1 MRILTYATHS
11 EGTFPDVA
19 RHPMVVVLGYGT
31 PWKGY
36 VHRMRVI
43 LEALHRIPNE
53 EVVVLVDAFDTIIQ
67 KTTGLSED
75 FLAFDCAVLVSSE
88 QKNGLS
94 KWIPAAVFKHYQR
107 RIFGT
112 CKGGHTANCGLLM
125 GYVGA
130 LKPLL
135 ARIAGG
141 GSSDDQR
148 NLNAIC
154 EDFPELRVDEDSL
167 IFENC
172 QDRAQAASSR
182 AFFCG
187 LPGTLSGPRIIRA
200 VGDYAGFLAME
211 LSACGIVLI
220 LLLLFAV
227 RSIITM
233 NHTTR

>member
-1 MRILTYATHS
+1 MLILTYATHS

-36 VHRMRVI
+36 LHRMRVI
-43 LEALHRIPNE
+43 LEALHRFPNE

-67 KTTGLSED
+67 KTLGLQEA
-75 FLAFDCAVLVSSE
+75 FLAFDCEILVSSE
-88 QKNGLS
+88 TRSGLS
-94 KWIPAAVFKHYQR
+94 KWVPAAVFKHYQR

-112 CKGGHTANCGLLM
+112 CKGGHTASCGLLM

-130 LKPLL
+130 LKALL
-135 ARIAGG
+135 QRIVKG

-148 NLNAIC
+148 NLNAMC
-154 EDFPELRVDEDSL
+154 EDFPELRVDEDSS

-172 QDRAQAASSR
+172 EDRAQVASSR

-187 LPGTLSGPRIIRA
+187 LPGSLSGPRILRA
-200 VGDYAGFLAME
+200 VGDYARFLAME
-211 LSACGIVLI
+211 LFVCGIALI
-220 LLLLFAV
+220 LLLFFAV
-227 RSIITM
+227 RSIIT
-233 NHTTR
+233 R